1 MTWPGLRDQDSNLKF
16 WILDA
21 QGPRPGEAMCE
32 DDESNFEESDFSPLL
47 SVANGEPQIISMAE
61 PWFC

>member
-1 MTWPGLRDQDSNLKF
+1 
-16 WILDA
+16 
-21 QGPRPGEAMCE
+21 MCE